1 MPGSGPNVRDTDGQ
15 DLVPPVPHSTFGRQG
30 QRKAQ
35 DAMGPEEGPPPRPW
49 VFKTSAPPLPKPPLG
64 LNNHILIS
72 LINVP
77 APSFWDPF
85 GIRYPVEGSMLLFN
99 HLCLVL
105 PFPLFSLQVGNSLE
119 SKRSSSTPMSL
130 VATLP
135 MLQVREPRPREFS
148 SRPVIT

>member
-1 MPGSGPNVRDTDGQ
+1 
-15 DLVPPVPHSTFGRQG
+15 
-30 QRKAQ
+30 
-35 DAMGPEEGPPPRPW
+35 MGTEGVPPPRSL

-64 LNNHILIS
+64 LNYILIS

-85 GIRYPVEGSMLLFN
+85 GIHYPVKGSMLLFN

-105 PFPLFSLQVGNSLE
+105 PCPLFSLPVGNSLE
-119 SKRSSSTPMSL
+119 SKHSSSAPMSL
-130 VATLP
+130 IATLP
-135 MLQVREPRPREFS
+135 MLQMREPRPREFS